1 MEDFYETCINAIH
14 AVIPFS
20 IIAFVLLPKNIL
32 IYVWFLPAFFYPFWW
47 FFDGCPLTH
56 ASKKHKKNNNWVL
69 DIQKKYLNK
78 KATVDQSHYLAGIW
92 ICLSIIFS
100 AFKLIKK

>member
-1 MEDFYETCINAIH
+1 MVNIYEECINYLH
-14 AVIPFS
+14 ALMPICT
-20 IIAFVLLPKNIL
+20 IL
-32 IYVWFLPAFFYPFWW
+32 IVFLPEKILKYIWFTPMLFYPLWW

-56 ASKKHKKNNNWVL
+56 ASKKYKRNNNWVL